1 MLMFEDMFKV
11 YSGPAASFSNLSLQK
26 RYFHK
31 FYYFSDHVYFQ
42 LPWFL
47 KRAVAE
53 ALKLQKMT
61 VTFRHM
67 SFTGQIF
74 DTGFKGD
81 VFYLEFHLKY
91 VNFNRPKTVCHGIN
105 KCLDISRTV
114 RQSRLIFFTNL
125 LLLLKA
131 LNHESLSKTQHFC
144 VSIQCLMLTVSFS

>member
-1 MLMFEDMFKV
+1 MLMFEDMLKIN
-11 YSGPAASFSNLSLQK
+11 SGPVAIFSKLRLQK

-42 LPWFL
+42 LLWFL

-67 SFTGQIF
+67 SFTGQIL

-81 VFYLEFHLKY
+81 VFYL
-91 VNFNRPKTVCHGIN
+91 
-105 KCLDISRTV
+105 
-114 RQSRLIFFTNL
+114 
-125 LLLLKA
+125 
-131 LNHESLSKTQHFC
+131 
-144 VSIQCLMLTVSFS
+144 

>member
-1 MLMFEDMFKV
+1 MLMFKDMLKV
-11 YSGPAASFSNLSLQK
+11 YSGMATIFSNLSLQK
-26 RYFHK
+26 PYFHK
-31 FYYFSDHVYFQ
+31 YFYFSDHVNFQ

-81 VFYLEFHLKY
+81 VFYL
-91 VNFNRPKTVCHGIN
+91 
-105 KCLDISRTV
+105 
-114 RQSRLIFFTNL
+114 
-125 LLLLKA
+125 
-131 LNHESLSKTQHFC
+131 
-144 VSIQCLMLTVSFS
+144 

>member
-1 MLMFEDMFKV
+1 MLIFQDMLQV
-11 YSGPAASFSNLSLQK
+11 YSGPTAIFSNPSLQK

-47 KRAVAE
+47 KRAVAK

-74 DTGFKGD
+74 NTGFKGD
-81 VFYLEFHLKY
+81 IFYL
-91 VNFNRPKTVCHGIN
+91 
-105 KCLDISRTV
+105 
-114 RQSRLIFFTNL
+114 
-125 LLLLKA
+125 
-131 LNHESLSKTQHFC
+131 
-144 VSIQCLMLTVSFS
+144 